1 MSTDWNDPELNALLA
16 ELADSD
22 EARDEL
28 IEEHRQLEKDLLRL
42 VDPLPPHDFVQSVM
56 KKVATAPSRP
66 VSRSDVITAAS
77 IVFTTLG
84 AALVALFTAGGSAS
98 PGLALAQLVIRLR
111 TAHVAVD
118 SALFALWNTAAVP
131 LAIGLS
137 LMVWLSLVMFRR
149 AAQPTAAKVLP

>member
-56 KKVATAPSRP
+56 KKVAATP
-66 VSRSDVITAAS
+66 
-77 IVFTTLG
+77 
-84 AALVALFTAGGSAS
+84 
-98 PGLALAQLVIRLR
+98 
-111 TAHVAVD
+111 
-118 SALFALWNTAAVP
+118 
-131 LAIGLS
+131 
-137 LMVWLSLVMFRR
+137 
-149 AAQPTAAKVLP
+149 